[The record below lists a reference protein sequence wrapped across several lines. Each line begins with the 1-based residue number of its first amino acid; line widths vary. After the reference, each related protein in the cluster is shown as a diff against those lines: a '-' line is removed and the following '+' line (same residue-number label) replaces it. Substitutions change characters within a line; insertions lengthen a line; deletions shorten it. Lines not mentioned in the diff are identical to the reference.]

1 MFLSLSVSRN
11 LHVFTSHVR
20 SSEED
25 SKAGVCVQEENK
37 DKAAKATHTNKKGEG
52 WEIRHVTPRDVSLDG
67 GVTLEEERDSCGW
80 SPTSRAPAAF
90 PPRRGFEDV
99 PLLLLSSHGTWLD
112 GGEGCQ
118 KKSIF
123 CARCETLSLP
133 LDVASWV

>member
-20 SSEED
+20 SSKED

-90 PPRRGFEDV
+90 PPSKRIRGCAFASTLLAWNLVGRRGR
-99 PLLLLSSHGTWLD
+99 LSKEAHILR
-112 GGEGCQ
+112 
-118 KKSIF
+118 
-123 CARCETLSLP
+123 AL
-133 LDVASWV
+133 